1 MTVIWNDRQMKM
13 LNHNKIT
20 DSKHRHRVAGDKLVN
35 HTPSS
40 EGGQLQMEL
49 LFQVEIF
56 QFLLHF
62 ETLYLCQ
69 MINKQESIP
78 VGCVPSAAV
87 AAGGG
92 EGVLPRGVCFLGSV
106 LPGRCA
112 SGGDV
117 SQHALGRQAPPPP
130 VNRITDACENITLPQ
145 LRCGR

>member
-92 EGVLPRGVCFLGSV
+92 RVCF
-106 LPGRCA
+106 PGGCASRGCA
-112 SGGDV
+112 SGGMCFPGGCASWEVCFRGGV

-130 VNRITDACENITLPQ
+130 CEQNH
-145 LRCGR
+145 RCL

>member
-1 MTVIWNDRQMKM
+1 M

-92 EGVLPRGVCFLGSV
+92 GCASQGGVLPGVCFWGDVLPGGGCASWGVCFLGGV
-106 LPGRCA
+106 LPGGCIPA
-112 SGGDV
+112 CIG
-117 SQHALGRQAPPPP
+117 QAGTPPP
-130 VNRITDACENITLPQ
+130 L
-145 LRCGR
+145 